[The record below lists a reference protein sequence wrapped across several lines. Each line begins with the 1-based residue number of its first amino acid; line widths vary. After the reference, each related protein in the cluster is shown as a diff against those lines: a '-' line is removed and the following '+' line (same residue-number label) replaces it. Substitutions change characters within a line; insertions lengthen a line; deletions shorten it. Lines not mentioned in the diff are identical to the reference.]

1 MWSCYACITY
11 VCTREREGGVTY
23 VQAILLKAKWMT
35 FRGICELKRDFGEGR
50 ANSLRSA
57 FNLHRAYNVR

>member
-1 MWSCYACITY
+1 MHVLHTYA
-11 VCTREREGGVTY
+11 REREGGVTH